1 MSALSVA
8 ARNSHGMQW
17 VFLMCTLF
25 GAKIPIRYHK
35 MADEPQIIHN
45 SHEFV
50 EQQLITCPE
59 LVDKLSPEVNLWAI
73 LSEWFTGDF

>member
-1 MSALSVA
+1 
-8 ARNSHGMQW
+8 
-17 VFLMCTLF
+17 
-25 GAKIPIRYHK
+25 

-73 LSEWFTGDF
+73 LSEWFTGDFWPGGD